1 MRPKDTESFMS
12 SASHS
17 VFALDSGL
25 RRNDGKARKGIM
37 GALKYLAL
45 AMLCTFTTTTHA
57 SKAHPVIGFSIDD
70 LRLERWAHD
79 RDYFVAAATKLGATV
94 YVQSA
99 DASEERQ
106 VAQLENLIARR
117 VDVLVIVPF
126 NSKVLSNV
134 VAEAEQNG
142 IKVISYDRLIL
153 NANVDAYITFDNE
166 RVGELQAQ
174 GVLDRA
180 PKGNYFLLGGS
191 PTDNNA
197 KIIRQGQMKVLQ
209 PAIDSG
215 AIKIVGQQWTPDWD
229 ASKAL
234 RIVEDA
240 LTANANN
247 IQGVVASNDGTA
259 GGAIQALAAQGLAGK
274 VPVSGQDADLA
285 AVKRVIDG
293 TQAMT
298 VYKPIKQIATE
309 AAQLSVQLVRGEQP
323 HYTTTL
329 NNGTK
334 DVNTVLLTPILLTQ
348 KNVDVVIQ
356 DGFYTHEQVYGHG
369 ADKP

>member
-1 MRPKDTESFMS
+1 MRPKDTTPLML
-12 SASHS
+12 SASHN
-17 VFALDSGL
+17 VLKLDSGL
-25 RRNDGKARKGIM
+25 RRNDGEVRKRIYT
-37 GALKYLAL
+37 AAKYLAL
-45 AMLCTFTTTTHA
+45 ATLLLFTATAQA
-57 SKAHPVIGFSIDD
+57 SKEHPVIGFSIDD

-79 RDYFVAAATKLGATV
+79 RDYFVAAATKLGAKV

-106 VAQLENLIARR
+106 VAQLENLIARE

-134 VAEAEQNG
+134 VAEAERNG
-142 IKVISYDRLIL
+142 IKVVSYDRLIL

-174 GVLDRA
+174 GVLNRA

-298 VYKPIKQIATE
+298 VYKPIKRIATD
-309 AAQLSVQLVRGEQP
+309 AAELAVDLVRNEKP
-323 HYTTTL
+323 KYTTTL

-334 DVNTVLLTPILLTQ
+334 NVDTVLLDPILLTQ
-348 KNVDVVIQ
+348 QNVDVVIH
-356 DGFYTHEQVYGHG
+356 DGFYTHEQIYGRG